1 MHLLICHDFHDWRG
15 DDFLTLLVRLV
26 SWEAFS
32 CFPWFGMARMTVSQN
47 MMVAWWAKDCED
59 ALRVYDLSACQGP
72 TALNMEGESRGVD
85 KVDLDRRLWPH
96 SLLYFFF
103 LKQCYFQLHFT
114 HRHEI
119 TPLTYAST
127 RMPTKDMLTVWVP
140 FIYCSGTARQGHG
153 IYYGGKFLVLVSW
166 INMDQI

>member
-32 CFPWFGMARMTVSQN
+32 CFPWFGMAGMTVSQN

-103 LKQCYFQLHFT
+103 FKAMLLSASFYTQAWNHAAHICQHPNAHKRHAHSLSPFYLLLW
-114 HRHEI
+114 HR
-119 TPLTYAST
+119 TT
-127 RMPTKDMLTVWVP
+127 
-140 FIYCSGTARQGHG
+140 GTWDILWWKIPGPG
-153 IYYGGKFLVLVSW
+153 FL
-166 INMDQI
+166 D